1 MEISINSVIFNES
14 TVVGFETIK
23 LTEPKRIYPLSAEKE
38 IIVISDLHI
47 GDGGPRDNFS
57 VDSKTRKFD
66 LFLDY
71 VESQGAELFILGDLF
86 EFWQAN
92 ISRVLIHRLDLI
104 DRLARMKAVYVPGN
118 HDADFEHLI
127 GTDILGHPF
136 FERMCKPFERVI
148 SDKRFKFMHGHEL
161 DPFNRDGT
169 PRWGRILAILGGILE
184 DRKGSP
190 LLSAGGFTEKSL
202 LKISRIF
209 MWIWNNSVNLF
220 EKSERHEKRHSL
232 AESLTPAQDPTKIK
246 GILSLYHKNKI
257 AEGYDYLIAGHTHRA
272 GRFQDWYCN
281 SGCWVGLRTTFLRI
295 RPNSQIDVCEWKDNK
310 VVMTENGD

>member
-1 MEISINSVIFNES
+1 
-14 TVVGFETIK
+14 
-23 LTEPKRIYPLSAEKE
+23 LSAEKD
-38 IIVISDLHI
+38 IVVVSDLHI

-57 VDSKTRKFD
+57 VDHKAQKFD

-71 VESQGAELFILGDLF
+71 VENGGAELFVLGDLF

-92 ISRVLIHRLDLI
+92 IGRVLTHRMSLI
-104 DRLARMKAVYVPGN
+104 DRLARMKATYVIGN

-127 GTDILGHPF
+127 DTDILGHPF
-136 FERMCKPFERVI
+136 FDRMSGPFERI
-148 SDKRFKFMHGHEL
+148 IANKRFKFMHGHEL

-202 LKISRIF
+202 LKVSRMF

-220 EKSERHEKRHSL
+220 EKSEKHEKRHSL
-232 AESLTPAQDPTKIK
+232 YESLTPAQDPAKIK
-246 GILSLYHKNKI
+246 GIMSLYHSNKLK
-257 AEGYDYLIAGHTHRA
+257 EGYDYLIAGHTHRT
-272 GRFQDWYCN
+272 GLFQDWYCN

-295 RPNSQIDVCEWKDNK
+295 EADGHVEVCEWKGDRP
-310 VVMTENGD
+310 VVVKDRMQPQI

>member
-1 MEISINSVIFNES
+1 M
-14 TVVGFETIK
+14 
-23 LTEPKRIYPLSAEKE
+23 SAERD
-38 IIVISDLHI
+38 IIVVSDLHI

-57 VDSKTRKFD
+57 VDSKAHKFD

-71 VESQGAELFILGDLF
+71 VADCEAELFVLGDLF

-92 ISRVLIHRLDLI
+92 ISRVLVHRMPLI
-104 DRLARMKAVYVPGN
+104 DRLAKMEAIYVIGN

-127 GTDILGHPF
+127 GTGILGHPF
-136 FERMCKPFERVI
+136 FERMSGPFERVI
-148 SDKRFKFMHGHEL
+148 ANKRFKFMHGHEL

-202 LKISRIF
+202 LKVSRIF

-220 EKSERHEKRHSL
+220 EKSEKHEKAHSM
-232 AESLTPAQDPTKIK
+232 AESLTPAQDPAKIK
-246 GILSLYHKNKI
+246 GILSLYHSNKLK
-257 AEGYDYLIAGHTHRA
+257 EGYDYLVTGHTHRA
-272 GRFQDWYCN
+272 GLFQDWYCN
-281 SGCWVGLRTTFLRI
+281 SGCWVGLRTNFLRI
-295 RPNSQIDVCEWKDNK
+295 RTDGHIDLCEWKDGIP
-310 VVMTENGD
+310 VMVTNTKE

>member
-1 MEISINSVIFNES
+1 M
-14 TVVGFETIK
+14 
-23 LTEPKRIYPLSAEKE
+23 SAEKD
-38 IIVISDLHI
+38 IIVVSDLHI

-57 VDSKTRKFD
+57 VDHKTQKFN
-66 LFLDY
+66 LFLDF
-71 VESQGAELFILGDLF
+71 VESGGAELFVLGDLF

-92 ISRVLIHRLDLI
+92 ISRVLVHRLSLL
-104 DRLARMKAVYVPGN
+104 DRLARMRAVYVVGN

-136 FERMCKPFERVI
+136 FERMSGPFERTI
-148 SDKRFKFMHGHEL
+148 AGKRFKFMHGHEL

-190 LLSAGGFTEKSL
+190 LLSAGGFTEKTL
-202 LKISRIF
+202 LNISRVF
-209 MWIWNNSVNLF
+209 MWMWNNSVNLF
-220 EKSERHEKRHSL
+220 EKSEKHEKAHSM

-246 GILSLYHKNKI
+246 GILSLYHNNKLK
-257 AEGYDYLIAGHTHRA
+257 EGYDYLVAGHTHRA
-272 GRFQDWYCN
+272 GIFQDWYFN

-295 RPNSQIDVCEWKDNK
+295 RPDGRVEVCEWKGDK
-310 VVMTENGD
+310 PVMVTNTKQ